1 VGRDESRY
9 RRVRDLERADGD
21 RRRGRQKKLGARDSD
36 RRFEYRLAGY
46 LGTTRKQLLRA
57 LDAEEWLDWRVLES
71 IEPFGPR
78 RDDLRFAV
86 LAQVLV
92 GALGA
97 KKLDGT
103 PFTASDFQR
112 LLDLDDT
119 PRAPGKAPAPALTQT
134 AEEAERRLESWLDGN
149 NRAWIEDPARGGR

>member
-1 VGRDESRY
+1 
-9 RRVRDLERADGD
+9 
-21 RRRGRQKKLGARDSD
+21 
-36 RRFEYRLAGY
+36 
-46 LGTTRKQLLRA
+46 
-57 LDAEEWLDWRVLES
+57 VLES

-97 KKLDGT
+97 KKLDGQ

-112 LLDLDDT
+112 LLDIDET
-119 PRAPGKAPAPALTQT
+119 PRAPLEAPPPVPAQT
-134 AEEAERRLESWLDGN
+134 AEEAERRLDSWLDGN
-149 NRAWIEDPARGGR
+149 NRAWLEDPARGGR